1 MERLFGDY
9 LIKCQINEKP
19 EESAPTEE
27 KKDEQVNPDLEATL
41 VEGDADII
49 PFYPYEKVSIDDAMV
64 RT

>member
-19 EESAPTEE
+19 EEPAPVEE
-27 KKDEQVNPDLEATL
+27 KKDEQADPDMEAAL
-41 VEGDADII
+41 VSGDADII

>member
-9 LIKCQINEKP
+9 LIKCKINEKP
-19 EESAPTEE
+19 EADAPAEE
-27 KKDEQVNPDLEATL
+27 KKDEQADPDLEAAL
-41 VEGDADII
+41 VDGENEII